1 MLNKICKCMIVDEI
15 AKGNQILK
23 SMKTIRKFNI
33 AMSYS
38 PMKLKDNEKLPVLFP
53 GVKCAATVHL

>member
-1 MLNKICKCMIVDEI
+1 MIVDEI

-23 SMKTIRKFNI
+23 TMKTIRKFNI

-38 PMKLKDNEKLPVLFP
+38 TMKLKDNEKLPVLFP